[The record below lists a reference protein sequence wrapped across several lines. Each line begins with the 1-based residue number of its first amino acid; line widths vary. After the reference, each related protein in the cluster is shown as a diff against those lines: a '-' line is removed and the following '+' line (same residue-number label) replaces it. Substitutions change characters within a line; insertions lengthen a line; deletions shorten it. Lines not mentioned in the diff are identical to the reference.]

1 MSKAPTTWTV
11 ADYDRA
17 ADEYLSRLPLEHFM
31 EGIAQAKQR
40 EIALASLALL
50 RARRPEVHSL
60 NELLI
65 QYFYKGRLR
74 QVVPDNMILC
84 SDQPLQAVKSF
95 NLELEAAGPFLVM
108 EWISDSPEN
117 RRKDREDSH
126 GKYEKELKVPYCVMF
141 DPARQQLQ
149 VEKHTGKR
157 YEPVKPN
164 KHGRYPIPELE
175 LEIGLLD
182 GWVRFWYRGELLE
195 LPEALQGQLDQLR
208 TQLEEWR
215 DLAEKAQEFGDKEKK
230 RADKEKKRA
239 EKESA
244 AKQKAE
250 SLAEQEK
257 QRAEQEKQ
265 RADLLAAQVAQLQ
278 ALLAQQTPPSTK
290 GHP

>member
-17 ADEYLSRLPLEHFM
+17 ADEYLGRLPLEHFM

-50 RARRPEVHSL
+50 RARRRDVHLL

-74 QVVPDNMILC
+74 QVVPDNMILS
-84 SDQPLQAVKSF
+84 SDQPLRAVKSF

-117 RRKDREDSH
+117 RRLDREDSH

-141 DPARQQLQ
+141 DPVRQELQ
-149 VEKHTGKR
+149 VEKHNGKR
-157 YEPVKPN
+157 YVAVKPN
-164 KHGRYPIPELE
+164 EYGRYPIPELE
-175 LEIGLLD
+175 LELGLLD
-182 GWVRFWYRGELLE
+182 GWVRFWYRGELLD
-195 LPEALQGQLDQLR
+195 LPEALQGQVDQLR
-208 TQLEEWR
+208 SQLEEWR
-215 DLAEKAQEFGDKEKK
+215 DRAAKALEVSEKEKK

-239 EKESA
+239 EQE
-244 AKQKAE
+244 KQR
-250 SLAEQEK
+250 AEQEK

-265 RADLLAAQVAQLQ
+265 RADLLAAQLQ
-278 ALLAQQTPPSTK
+278 ALIAQQSAPSTK
-290 GHP
+290 GKP